1 MQVGRLFTRRRLK
14 WAAVAATLAAVVLFV
29 VSAWGYVGYAWYD
42 QNSRM
47 DRRLVLANGGV
58 YARHAPVSPDDP
70 PVVAGGEGGGGASGW
85 VARVDAGSRVR
96 FVPSVT
102 YSGGQYWVFMPW
114 WPVVLALALTTVW
127 LWRLDRM
134 SPDRCPH
141 CRCDLGGLE
150 SAFCPKCGKPTGREV

>member
-1 MQVGRLFTRRRLK
+1 MQVGRLVTRRRLK
-14 WAAVAATLAAVVLFV
+14 WAAVAATLFAAGLFI
-29 VSAWGYVGYAWYD
+29 VSAWGNVGYAWYD

-58 YARHAPVSPDDP
+58 YARHAPVLPEDRP
-70 PVVAGGEGGGGASGW
+70 AVAGGKGGGGASGW
-85 VARVDAGSRVR
+85 VARFDARPRVL

-114 WPVVLALALTTVW
+114 WPVVLALGAGTVW
-127 LWRLDRM
+127 LWRFDRS